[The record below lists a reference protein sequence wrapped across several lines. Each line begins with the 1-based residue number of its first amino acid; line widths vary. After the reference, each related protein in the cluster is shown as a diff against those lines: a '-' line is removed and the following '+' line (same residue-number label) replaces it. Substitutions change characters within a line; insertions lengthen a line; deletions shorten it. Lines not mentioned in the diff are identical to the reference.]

1 MARTDT
7 RLKSVLSQCQT
18 PVFTRVNPNL
28 HVFSRQHVSHAA
40 KVTKK
45 GSNNVKAVEVRLS
58 KEELE
63 FKRQDRSRHKPFGL
77 TAWEPTDDVYVNKYY
92 RWPIYEIENAVEMLK
107 KFQQLDFTYPKQHVY
122 VDLKLDTSLD
132 KKKKVEPF
140 VSILLL
146 PYRFTTEANK
156 VLVFTESA
164 CEAKLAQEN
173 GAYCAGGIELVQ
185 QIIDDEIQADFYVA
199 VPSILHKLSPLKNK
213 LRKKFPKS
221 NRGSVGID
229 IKKMLNIFKEGHEY
243 SVEHDCVQTKI
254 ASLDMPCEQIV
265 ANVDALI
272 KDVCHHKPLN
282 LGPFVKRGLISSAT
296 SEALGFNFGRFI
308 PRSGE
313 EQPDN
318 RNEL

>member
-1 MARTDT
+1 MATHIR
-7 RLKSVLSQCQT
+7 RLRGVLSQCQT
-18 PVFTRVNPNL
+18 PVFTRVNLNVQ
-28 HVFSRQHVSHAA
+28 VFSRKHVSHAA

-45 GSNNVKAVEVRLS
+45 GSSDVKAVEVRLS

-63 FKRQDRSRHKPFGL
+63 LKRQDRSRHKPFGL

-92 RWPIYEIENAVEMLK
+92 RWPTYEIENAVEMLK
-107 KFQQLDFTYPKQHVY
+107 KYQQLDFTYPKQPVY

-164 CEAKLAQEN
+164 SEAEFAREN
-173 GAYCAGGIELVQ
+173 GAHYAGGVELVQ
-185 QIIDDEIQADFYVA
+185 QIIDDEIQADFYIA
-199 VPSILHKLSPLKNK
+199 VPSILPKLSPLKNK
-213 LRKKFPKS
+213 LRKQFPK
-221 NRGSVGID
+221 NKRGSVGMD
-229 IKKMLNIFKEGHEY
+229 IKSMLNIFTQGHEY
-243 SVEHDCVQTKI
+243 SVEQDCVQTKI

-272 KDVCHHKPLN
+272 KDVCRHKPLQ
-282 LGPFVKRGLISSAT
+282 LGPFVTRGLISSAT

-308 PRSGE
+308 PHSGE

-318 RNEL
+318 KNEL